1 MEDCFLSF
9 FFKLYVRIGENGVI
23 AYQSGYKALFS
34 LQVTFNNQDIISFPH
49 KCLTEIVNF
58 H

>member
-1 MEDCFLSF
+1 M
-9 FFKLYVRIGENGVI
+9 

-34 LQVTFNNQDIISFPH
+34 LQVTTYNQDVISFSH
-49 KCLTEIVNF
+49 TCFTEIVNF